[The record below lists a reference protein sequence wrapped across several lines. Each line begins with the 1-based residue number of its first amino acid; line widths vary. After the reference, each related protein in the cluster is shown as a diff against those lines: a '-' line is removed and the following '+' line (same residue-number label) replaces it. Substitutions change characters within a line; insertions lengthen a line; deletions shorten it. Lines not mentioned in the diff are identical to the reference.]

1 MTRGTKR
8 LLLPT
13 VRLLAVVLSTLTT
26 WGVGLSPSLAQ
37 TEDEPSDAVAS
48 EELDDEQAQAANLF
62 SAAEAAFSSQD
73 YERAARL
80 FERADQKAPHASVLF
95 NAAVSWDYAGNR
107 PAAADTYK
115 SALQRPG
122 LSPSQARQAEQRLEE
137 LAKLLGFVQIAKPIG
152 GLATVGHV
160 QRQNIPVEFYEEPGS
175 YKVQLETSGGAI
187 TTTDIEVRA
196 GQMLR
201 VELNPVVTPLVVEK
215 PLPAVSEQPKP
226 PPVVDERQF
235 ESATS
240 AQEIIG
246 WAAIGLGVV
255 GAGFAT
261 YWGLETERQQDR
273 YLNGRRTAS
282 EREKGLA
289 LRTRTNV
296 TWVASGLLAGTGLTL
311 VLTSPR
317 FEF

>member
-1 MTRGTKR
+1 MNRGTGRPIVDTLR
-8 LLLPT
+8 L
-13 VRLLAVVLSTLTT
+13 VAVVLATLISC
-26 WGVGLSPSLAQ
+26 GFGIRPSFAQ
-37 TEDEPSDAVAS
+37 SEDQPSVAS
-48 EELDDEQAQAANLF
+48 EDLDEEEAQAANLF
-62 SAAEAAFSSQD
+62 EAAEAAFSSQD

-107 PAAADTYK
+107 PVAADAYK
-115 SALQRPG
+115 TTLQRPG
-122 LSPSQARQAEQRLEE
+122 LTPSQARQAEQRLEE
-137 LAKLLGFVQIAKPIG
+137 LAKLLGFVQIAKPVG

-175 YKVQLETSGGAI
+175 YRVQLETSAGAI
-187 TTTDIEVRA
+187 TTTDIEVHA
-196 GQMLR
+196 GQVLR
-201 VELNPVVTPLVVEK
+201 VELNPMETPLVVAK
-215 PLPAVSEQPKP
+215 PLPVVSERLKP
-226 PPVVDERQF
+226 PPAIDERKLN
-235 ESATS
+235 SATS
-240 AQEIIG
+240 TQEIIG

-261 YWGLETERQQDR
+261 YWGLETEKQRER
-273 YLNGRRTAS
+273 YLSGRRTAS
-282 EREKGLA
+282 ERERGLA